1 MCKVTDLIPP
11 VIDIPSDSG
20 TCPEHL
26 KSWLNIQGPSCFYI
40 EQENNQMSW
49 GEASLF
55 CRRTGARL
63 VTFHSLH
70 DLLVLEPY
78 LQPEAISLWIGL
90 IRKHDGG
97 YDWEDGSVVDFTYWG
112 DGEPSNPDAQL
123 CVEMYEHNLRWNDE
137 VCSNRRGFICQVEK
151 VPPEPTCETEDGRW
165 KYFKDGDACYHV
177 LKANLAKKYTWHDAE
192 DYCTKEGGHLV
203 SIHSKKEN
211 NFIQKM
217 IQEAGSFIIKSY
229 WIGFHALGLDGQFEW
244 TDGSLTEFINWD
256 NTNEKF
262 EAEEKCV
269 LMFPNSGTWVDHHCD
284 LQERGAVC
292 KVANSKL
299 VTPAPTIAPTPL
311 PGNCPDGWYTLGD
324 KCYLFSEENGE
335 EEMTWQEAREAC
347 RKKGSNHDLVSIH
360 STKEQMFL
368 TSALAFSKTS
378 VWIGLKRAKGSN
390 RRFIWSDNSPFD
402 FDHWA
407 PREPNSYVDGCVE
420 MIGAPSSAGKWNDR
434 KCTEKAA
441 YICQRYKDPSL
452 PESRPP
458 NHVDCS
464 HLDQGYVGYRETCYK
479 LFIEA
484 SQMKSWKKA
493 EEFCVGQGGHLTS
506 VTDLFDQ
513 AFLYS
518 LLDVTIEYIWNGF
531 HAKFDQDRFRW
542 TDNWP
547 VYYTKWT
554 KGQPGATTN
563 NNTRCVA
570 FQETNEWTVVPCD
583 TKLSFVCKVTDLKPP
598 IIDIPHIS
606 GSCPKNEKSW
616 IDIQG
621 PYCFYFS
628 TDRKSWIDASV
639 FCKKRGGSLA
649 RFHSMH
655 DLQLIQMYLTD
666 RNLGL
671 WIGLLESH
679 DGGYEWETSVAA
691 DFFNWDKGEPSSPG
705 RDHCVELRPQNL
717 KWNDQ
722 SCSLLKNYI
731 CMTEKED
738 YKIVTTTTTIAPE
751 VLTSC
756 DENHPKWKLFQGNC
770 YLVEDIIFWESH
782 KKMSWHA
789 ARDFCRQNGAYLTS
803 IHSQEENGFIK
814 LVVDKMNEGEAG
826 YYLRYWTGL
835 HALGFNGILEWTDG
849 SALEFVN
856 WEEDNEISTD
866 EEKCV
871 IFNGKSGKW
880 TLNHCN
886 LVESFVCKRPYG
898 NPPTSIP
905 TINPPIVEGNCP
917 NGWTS
922 IKQSSKC
929 FKFFGKQDQDKLPWT
944 DARSACRKMTT
955 NGDLATIGN
964 KEEQLLLTSMLLYNP
979 FNVWTGLSKLTS
991 AGITSRIFGWV
1002 DNTRVSFVNWA
1013 PGSPSYY
1020 WKRCVTMIAAAVK
1033 AGKWIDSSC
1042 SENQGYVCQQYKDDP
1057 PIVLEPMEVKCPN
1070 NFTEWLDVEGH
1081 YCYYIDNKYMKQW
1094 GEASRTCLVQNSTL
1108 VSFHSEHELKIIQP
1122 YLSSTKMDL
1131 WTGLVQGSQGGFR
1144 WMDYSPVDYTNWG
1157 EGEPK
1162 ALATDH
1168 CVLLRT
1174 QDMTWQT
1181 SKCTNNHGHICMVK
1195 KVNSDKQEKVK
1206 QEHSPRILAS
1216 WAVVVICLCIIILL
1230 GVITS
1235 LCFYRLRKITSSTK
1249 LPLSFN
1255 NIMYTSGS
1263 DTLSYPDVSS
1273 SPVTSQ
1279 APS

>member
-1 MCKVTDLIPP
+1 MPGPQRKWKSARKKDPLWSSTYWIGLHALGMDGQFEWSDGTLTDYTNWLSNNHELKAEEKCVHVSVFSGRWKDGNCGLLVRGFFCKHPNTVRPTSRPTLLPTPLPGNCPKNWTGYGDKCFLFHEYSEDTKLSWREALKTCRSMGENHDLASIHSTGEQMFLTALLGRYRSSAWIGLSKLQGSFNNFGWSDNSKFDFQAWGPGEPSGFSEKCVTMMSTKRATGQWEDIVCEKKQSYICQRYKDPQISTSPPPETNCSLRGEGYVAYQSSCYKLVHKDKKTWFDAEDACVREKGHLVSVTNPYEQAFIHSVLVQTNETVWNGLYSHDATDRFRWIDTWPIYYTNWGPSQPENPTINATRCVGFDKNKQWKVLSCQQESAFMCKVTDLIPP

-211 NFIQKM
+211 DFIQKM
-217 IQEAGSFIIKSY
+217 IQETGSFIIKSY

-420 MIGAPSSAGKWNDR
+420 MIGAPPSAGKWNDR

-518 LLDVTIEYIWNGF
+518 LLDVTVEYIWNGF

-554 KGQPGATTN
+554 KGQPGATIN

-583 TKLSFVCKVTDLKPP
+583 TKLSL
-598 IIDIPHIS
+598 
-606 GSCPKNEKSW
+606 
-616 IDIQG
+616 
-621 PYCFYFS
+621 
-628 TDRKSWIDASV
+628 
-639 FCKKRGGSLA
+639 
-649 RFHSMH
+649 
-655 DLQLIQMYLTD
+655 
-666 RNLGL
+666 
-671 WIGLLESH
+671 
-679 DGGYEWETSVAA
+679 
-691 DFFNWDKGEPSSPG
+691 
-705 RDHCVELRPQNL
+705 
-717 KWNDQ
+717 
-722 SCSLLKNYI
+722 
-731 CMTEKED
+731 
-738 YKIVTTTTTIAPE
+738 
-751 VLTSC
+751 
-756 DENHPKWKLFQGNC
+756 
-770 YLVEDIIFWESH
+770 
-782 KKMSWHA
+782 
-789 ARDFCRQNGAYLTS
+789 
-803 IHSQEENGFIK
+803 
-814 LVVDKMNEGEAG
+814 
-826 YYLRYWTGL
+826 
-835 HALGFNGILEWTDG
+835 
-849 SALEFVN
+849 SA
-856 WEEDNEISTD
+856 
-866 EEKCV
+866 K
-871 IFNGKSGKW
+871 
-880 TLNHCN
+880 
-886 LVESFVCKRPYG
+886 
-898 NPPTSIP
+898 
-905 TINPPIVEGNCP
+905 
-917 NGWTS
+917 
-922 IKQSSKC
+922 
-929 FKFFGKQDQDKLPWT
+929 
-944 DARSACRKMTT
+944 
-955 NGDLATIGN
+955 
-964 KEEQLLLTSMLLYNP
+964 
-979 FNVWTGLSKLTS
+979 
-991 AGITSRIFGWV
+991 
-1002 DNTRVSFVNWA
+1002 
-1013 PGSPSYY
+1013 
-1020 WKRCVTMIAAAVK
+1020 
-1033 AGKWIDSSC
+1033 
-1042 SENQGYVCQQYKDDP
+1042 
-1057 PIVLEPMEVKCPN
+1057 
-1070 NFTEWLDVEGH
+1070 
-1081 YCYYIDNKYMKQW
+1081 
-1094 GEASRTCLVQNSTL
+1094 
-1108 VSFHSEHELKIIQP
+1108 
-1122 YLSSTKMDL
+1122 
-1131 WTGLVQGSQGGFR
+1131 
-1144 WMDYSPVDYTNWG
+1144 
-1157 EGEPK
+1157 
-1162 ALATDH
+1162 
-1168 CVLLRT
+1168 
-1174 QDMTWQT
+1174 
-1181 SKCTNNHGHICMVK
+1181 
-1195 KVNSDKQEKVK
+1195 
-1206 QEHSPRILAS
+1206 
-1216 WAVVVICLCIIILL
+1216 
-1230 GVITS
+1230 
-1235 LCFYRLRKITSSTK
+1235 
-1249 LPLSFN
+1249 
-1255 NIMYTSGS
+1255 
-1263 DTLSYPDVSS
+1263 
-1273 SPVTSQ
+1273 
-1279 APS
+1279 